1 MVAFFCIRRADFMN
15 EKLTIFEIILMYLSI
30 IYISYLYKFF
40 CWFIGV
46 VQQMK
51 EWLFHQ
57 VYDFNVI
64 IFISIMIFNVGLSK
78 NNTSKLIQEQSK
90 ELYLEIEEVKDEIR
104 ELKK

>member
-1 MVAFFCIRRADFMN
+1 
-15 EKLTIFEIILMYLSI
+15 
-30 IYISYLYKFF
+30 
-40 CWFIGV
+40 
-46 VQQMK
+46 MK
-51 EWLFHQ
+51 EWLFDQ
-57 VYDFNVI
+57 VYHFNLI